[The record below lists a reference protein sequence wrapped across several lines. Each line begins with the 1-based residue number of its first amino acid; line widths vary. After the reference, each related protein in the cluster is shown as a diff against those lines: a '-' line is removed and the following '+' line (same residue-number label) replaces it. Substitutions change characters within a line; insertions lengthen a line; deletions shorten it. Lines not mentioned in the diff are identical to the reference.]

1 MLLHSCRREAT
12 ILTYDAV
19 AHAKSYPFPVLGRS
33 YLFRDGVSDPLD
45 DFDRSER
52 TPVLAAGSNQS
63 FEQIARKYANVSA
76 VIPVQKAVLHDF
88 DTVYAAHFAHY
99 GSIPATY
106 YASPG
111 TVVAAHVLWLD
122 DAQLARMH
130 ETERSYSFDRLD
142 GIRIEI
148 PETGEVLRTAWSY
161 SAAVGCVNAGGAPAS
176 LAEIAAEGRILP
188 AMSQTEM
195 LSHARDLLAPGGDL
209 DAFIRE
215 HMEDADLRRA
225 RTASFSADSI
235 PLNFERT
242 TILPN
247 T

>member
-1 MLLHSCRREAT
+1 M
-12 ILTYDAV
+12 TYDPV

-33 YLFRDGVSDPLD
+33 YLFRGGIPEPLGG
-45 DFDRSER
+45 FDRSGR
-52 TPVLAAGSNQS
+52 VPVLAAGSNQS
-63 FEQIARKYANVSA
+63 FEQVARKYATVSA

-122 DAQLARMH
+122 DAQLTRMH

-142 GIRIEI
+142 GVRVEI
-148 PETGEVLRTAWSY
+148 SETGEVLRTAWSY
-161 SAAVGCVNAGGAPAS
+161 SATVGCVNVEAAPAA
-176 LAEIAAEGRILP
+176 LAEIPAEGRVLP
-188 AMSQTEM
+188 TMSQTEI
-195 LSHARDLLAPGGDL
+195 LALARDRLAPGADL

-215 HMEDADLRRA
+215 HMEDPDLRRA
-225 RTASFSADSI
+225 RTASFSADAI
-235 PLNFERT
+235 PLNFDRT

-247 T
+247 S

>member
-1 MLLHSCRREAT
+1 M
-12 ILTYDAV
+12 TYDPV

-33 YLFRDGVSDPLD
+33 YLFHDGVPDPLD
-45 DFDRSER
+45 DFDRSGR

-63 FEQIARKYANVSA
+63 FEQIARKYADVSA
-76 VIPVQKAVLHDF
+76 VMPVQTAVLHDF

-106 YASPG
+106 CASPG

-122 DAQLARMH
+122 DAQLVRMH

-142 GIRIEI
+142 GIRVEM

-161 SAAVGCVNAGGAPAS
+161 SATVGCVNVEGSPVA
-176 LAEIAAEGRILP
+176 LAEISAEGRVLP

-195 LSHARDLLAPGGDL
+195 LSHARDRLAPGADL

-215 HMEDADLRRA
+215 HMVDAELRRA

-247 T
+247 M